1 MESSLLAAHV
11 ACFQSVCR
19 KRRDAK
25 RRATI
30 EFESFDAT
38 ANVVVAKVFKARRG
52 FFAVVEKKEE
62 EEEEEEEE
70 GTLTLMFPVRFRPIF
85 LRFASSSSRVVARGV
100 FQRSGFQFALM
111 KERYFSFVSLKVFV
125 ARKRARALTIL
136 TFSHFRDNRKTTRNR
151 K

>member
-1 MESSLLAAHV
+1 MSSLLAAHV

-38 ANVVVAKVFKARRG
+38 ANVVVAKVKAR
-52 FFAVVEKKEE
+52 FFAVEKK
-62 EEEEEEEE
+62 EEEEEE

-85 LRFASSSSRVVARGV
+85 LRFASSSRVVARGV

-136 TFSHFRDNRKTTRNR
+136 TFSHFRDNRTTTRNR

>member
-1 MESSLLAAHV
+1 MSSLLAAHV

-19 KRRDAK
+19 KRREAK

-38 ANVVVAKVFKARRG
+38 ANVVVAKVKARG
-52 FFAVVEKKEE
+52 FFAVVEKK

-85 LRFASSSSRVVARGV
+85 LRFASSSRVVARGV

>member
-1 MESSLLAAHV
+1 MSLLAAHV

-38 ANVVVAKVFKARRG
+38 ANVVVAKVKARG

-85 LRFASSSSRVVARGV
+85 LRFASSSRVVARGV

>member
-1 MESSLLAAHV
+1 MSSLLAAHV

-38 ANVVVAKVFKARRG
+38 ANVVVAKVKARG
-52 FFAVVEKKEE
+52 FFAVVEKKE

-70 GTLTLMFPVRFRPIF
+70 GTLTLMFPVRFRSIF
-85 LRFASSSSRVVARGV
+85 LRFASSSLVVARVV

-111 KERYFSFVSLKVFV
+111 KEIFFFRFVESLCG
-125 ARKRARALTIL
+125 A
-136 TFSHFRDNRKTTRNR
+136 
-151 K
+151 

>member
-1 MESSLLAAHV
+1 MSSLLAAHV

-38 ANVVVAKVFKARRG
+38 ANVVVAKVFKARG
-52 FFAVVEKKEE
+52 FFAVVEKKE

-85 LRFASSSSRVVARGV
+85 YALRRRRRASSREEFSRGV
-100 FQRSGFQFALM
+100 
-111 KERYFSFVSLKVFV
+111 VFN
-125 ARKRARALTIL
+125 
-136 TFSHFRDNRKTTRNR
+136 SH
-151 K
+151 

>member
-1 MESSLLAAHV
+1 MSSLLAAHV

-38 ANVVVAKVFKARRG
+38 ANVVVAKVKARG
-52 FFAVVEKKEE
+52 FFAVVEKKE

-85 LRFASSSSRVVARGV
+85 LRFASSSRVVARGV

>member
-1 MESSLLAAHV
+1 MSSLLAAHV

-25 RRATI
+25 RRARI

-38 ANVVVAKVFKARRG
+38 ANVVVAKVFKARV
-52 FFAVVEKKEE
+52 FFAVVEKKE

-125 ARKRARALTIL
+125 ARKVTIL

>member
-1 MESSLLAAHV
+1 MSSLLAAHV

-38 ANVVVAKVFKARRG
+38 ANVVVAKVKARG
-52 FFAVVEKKEE
+52 FFAVVEKKE